1 MRLGKLQHGTQ
12 FTTGAGLSLNRD
24 LESEKESLLEN
35 QSKCLESVI
44 HYVGGVTA
52 PACVKAGVKLVS
64 EVEGGLRE
72 GSRLCLKAPRKP
84 LRYYPLIL
92 YRGNPRLVA

>member
-1 MRLGKLQHGTQ
+1 MALRLLQERGWI
-12 FTTGAGLSLNRD
+12 FNID
-24 LESEKESLLEN
+24 LESSKESLLEN

-64 EVEGGLRE
+64 EVEGILRE
-72 GSRLCLKAPRKP
+72 GRRLPTLESSQEICSLLSFDNILWYPRC
-84 LRYYPLIL
+84 
-92 YRGNPRLVA
+92 VA